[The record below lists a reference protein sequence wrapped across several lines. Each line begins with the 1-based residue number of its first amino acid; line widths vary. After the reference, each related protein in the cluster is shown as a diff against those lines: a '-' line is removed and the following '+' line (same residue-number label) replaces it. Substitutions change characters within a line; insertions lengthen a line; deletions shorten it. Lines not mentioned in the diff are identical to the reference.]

1 MMDSV
6 PSAFQ
11 LEGPI
16 SLYLKEYNGGWLF
29 HSGEAVP
36 SEVIPESCVVVCRPR
51 WLLDGTIED
60 LRRFGSLSIC
70 MVLGSNAWD
79 LQGVVRPAYKLT
91 SSANPNVAI
100 AQMAREAKQGISI
113 IQAAVRLKT
122 ENQEREQE
130 AVQFC
135 LVRGMQ
141 VLRSEF
147 LTRVLFI
154 I

>member
-1 MMDSV
+1 
-6 PSAFQ
+6 
-11 LEGPI
+11 
-16 SLYLKEYNGGWLF
+16 
-29 HSGEAVP
+29 
-36 SEVIPESCVVVCRPR
+36 
-51 WLLDGTIED
+51 
-60 LRRFGSLSIC
+60 

-79 LQGVVRPAYKLT
+79 LQGVVRSAYKLT

-122 ENQEREQE
+122 ENQEREEE